1 MYRTISAALLLLLA
15 LVVSA
20 CSGGDASE
28 SASASV
34 APFESIPASEPD
46 EPSESA
52 AASVGASSAPE
63 GEPTA
68 ANDLT
73 PGDCFNTDGSQVD
86 EVSVVDCEQP
96 HFYEAFLNY
105 DMTEPDGEAYP
116 GDEAVLADADA
127 QCRPAFETYV
137 GTAYDDSA
145 LYITVI
151 RPSESTWGDGDRT
164 VICVVNTENAATEMT
179 GSAEGTE
186 Q

>member
-1 MYRTISAALLLLLA
+1 MNRTFPGSLLLGLA
-15 LVVSA
+15 VVASA
-20 CSGGDASE
+20 CSSGASDSPSASIAASLASSPSAEASE
-28 SASASV
+28 SPV
-34 APFESIPASEPD
+34 ASEPLGS
-46 EPSESA
+46 P
-52 AASVGASSAPE
+52 PE
-63 GEPTA
+63 GEPTG
-68 ANDLT
+68 ANDLS

-86 EVSVVDCEQP
+86 EVSVVDCDQP

-105 DMTEPDGEAYP
+105 DMADGDDEAYP
-116 GDEAVLADADA
+116 GDEAVLNDADG
-127 QCRPAFETYV
+127 QCRPAFEEYV
-137 GTAYDDSA
+137 GTPYDDSA

>member
-1 MYRTISAALLLLLA
+1 MHRTFLGALLLA
-15 LVVSA
+15 LAIAASA
-20 CSGGDASE
+20 CTSGDSSDSPLAS
-28 SASASV
+28 SAASV
-34 APFESIPASEPD
+34 AVSPSD
-46 EPSESA
+46 ETSESPV
-52 AASVGASSAPE
+52 ASGPASSAPE
-63 GEPTA
+63 GESTA
-68 ANDLT
+68 ANDLV

-105 DMTEPDGEAYP
+105 DMTQGDDEAYP
-116 GDEAVLADADA
+116 GDEAVLNDADGE
-127 QCRPAFETYV
+127 CRPAFEEYV
-137 GTAYDDSA
+137 GTPYDDST

-151 RPSESTWGDGDRT
+151 RPSESTWGEGDRT

>member
-1 MYRTISAALLLLLA
+1 MNRTFIGALLLVLA
-15 LVVSA
+15 VVASA
-20 CSGGDASE
+20 CSGGASE
-28 SASASV
+28 SPSASTAVSVVASPSAEASASP
-34 APFESIPASEPD
+34 AASEPL
-46 EPSESA
+46 
-52 AASVGASSAPE
+52 SSPPE
-63 GEPTA
+63 GEATA
-68 ANDLT
+68 ANDLG

>member
-1 MYRTISAALLLLLA
+1 MNRTFLGALLVALA
-15 LVVSA
+15 VAASA
-20 CSGGDASE
+20 CSGGDASD
-28 SASASV
+28 SPRSSGAASV
-34 APFESIPASEPD
+34 VVSPTVEASESLAASEP
-46 EPSESA
+46 
-52 AASVGASSAPE
+52 ASSPAE
-63 GEPTA
+63 GEATA
-68 ANDLT
+68 ANDLS
-73 PGDCFNTDGSQVD
+73 PSDCFNTDGSQVD

-105 DMTEPDGEAYP
+105 DMTQGDAEAYP
-116 GDEAVLADADA
+116 GDEAVLSDADD
-127 QCRPAFETYV
+127 QCRPAFEEYV